1 MGKREQWVCA
11 IWNQYCWEQPFAR
24 RDGSAGRLSSSHYD
38 VFIYLFTVQVPKWI
52 SKLIMKFEIPHW
64 DTKNC
69 WGNTTFL
76 PVTTHAVLVRA
87 QTYCSDQA
95 VTDIAQRTELS
106 VRLPLSKIRY
116 QNPSYNHSKPRRI
129 PNVNLLTEGNLHGSF
144 VFPSVKMC
152 YKDTA
157 MLLTLSFHCSR
168 EHGVGTACISA
179 FCGSHR
185 LHTGSA
191 THKMDT
197 LTHLGTVCCKC
208 WLITP
213 HRYLEDVF
221 LQLQNGASL

>member
-1 MGKREQWVCA
+1 MNFKTDNEV
-11 IWNQYCWEQPFAR
+11 WNPTLGYEELLRQHHFPSRDNTRSAR
-24 RDGSAGRLSSSHYD
+24 ACTNILLRPGCHRH
-38 VFIYLFTVQVPKWI
+38 
-52 SKLIMKFEIPHW
+52 
-64 DTKNC
+64 
-69 WGNTTFL
+69 
-76 PVTTHAVLVRA
+76 
-87 QTYCSDQA
+87 CS
-95 VTDIAQRTELS
+95 RTELS

-129 PNVNLLTEGNLHGSF
+129 PNVNLLTEGNLRGSF